1 MSIKGFLRKYYLGVL
16 IAALGLDFLALELPE
31 NLGALAVLFVIGLM
45 VMSFYGFHSSFFL
58 RSKYER

>member
-31 NLGALAVLFVIGLM
+31 GWGALAALFVIGLM
-45 VMSFYGFHSSFFL
+45 VVSLYGFYSSFFL
-58 RSKYER
+58 RSKYEQ